1 MWSVRK
7 LWVLDC
13 GLNEIQN
20 GARQGK
26 GIRGLVSDLFATKG
40 TRRQGGQVESAGKSR
55 QRVGGES
62 PLRGNG

>member
-20 GARQGK
+20 GAGQGK
-26 GIRGLVSDLFATKG
+26 GIRGLVSDLFAAKG
-40 TRRQGGQVESAGKSR
+40 TELELLVQSSSAISA
-55 QRVGGES
+55 
-62 PLRGNG
+62 P